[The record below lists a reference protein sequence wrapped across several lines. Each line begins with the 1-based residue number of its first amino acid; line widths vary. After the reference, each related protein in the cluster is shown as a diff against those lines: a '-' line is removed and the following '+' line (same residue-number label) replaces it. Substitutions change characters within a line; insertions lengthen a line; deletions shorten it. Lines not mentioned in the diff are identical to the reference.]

1 MIVELGEAEVVDH
14 VRVQDAHLSYHIILD
29 DKISHYMYDIRC

>member
-14 VRVQDAHLSYHIILD
+14 VRVQDAHLSYHIRLDYEIL
-29 DKISHYMYDIRC
+29 HCMYDIRC